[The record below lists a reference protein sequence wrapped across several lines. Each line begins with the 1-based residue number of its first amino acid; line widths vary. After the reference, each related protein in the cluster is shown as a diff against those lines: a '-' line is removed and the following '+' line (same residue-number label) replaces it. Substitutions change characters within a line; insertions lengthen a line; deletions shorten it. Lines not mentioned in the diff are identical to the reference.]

1 MAEFLTELIQFRGEF
16 FSTNLEE
23 DYKSL
28 KYISFVLF
36 INWPIFMIFYL
47 NDCFFS
53 TILKIKF
60 KNFFPNSRNINFFS
74 LGFKKQFLYI
84 QNIEHLKKIDKK

>member
-36 INWPIFMIFYL
+36 IN
-47 NDCFFS
+47 
-53 TILKIKF
+53 
-60 KNFFPNSRNINFFS
+60 
-74 LGFKKQFLYI
+74 
-84 QNIEHLKKIDKK
+84 